1 MRPVPCQV
9 QWCLSPE
16 PESESES
23 ERSLG
28 KCPVSV
34 LSPGLSL
41 GGGGQR
47 AGRAEAPTCTPH
59 RKGRSRWGNQ
69 LGPRLVPCPKPGRQA
84 LARLPGRSSSS

>member
-16 PESESES
+16 LESESES
-23 ERSLG
+23 EGSLG

-41 GGGGQR
+41 GGQR

-69 LGPRLVPCPKPGRQA
+69 LGPRLVPRPKPGRRA